1 MQEANANR
9 LFPVF
14 LQLEQLQLLIV
25 GGGFIGMEKL
35 GAILNNSPATN
46 IKLIAIHISD
56 EIKELAKQY
65 PGVILIEKGYEPS
78 DLENMDLAIVA
89 VNDIPLAEKIR
100 KDTREKRI
108 LINVADKPSLC
119 DFYLGSIV
127 QKGALK
133 VAIST
138 NGKSP
143 TIAKR
148 LKEVLNEMLPEEMES
163 LLDNMQAIR
172 NSLKGDFSDKVR
184 QLNQLTELLVSGTAG
199 EQTDILDNEK

>member
-1 MQEANANR
+1 MSVNK

-35 GAILNNSPATN
+35 GAVLQNSPATQ
-46 IKLIAIHISD
+46 IRLIAIRISD
-56 EIKELAKQY
+56 EIKELATQY
-65 PGVILIEKGYEPS
+65 ESLTLIEKAYESS
-78 DLENMDLAIVA
+78 DLENVDLVIVA
-89 VNDIPLAEKIR
+89 VNDIPLAEIIR
-100 KDTREKRI
+100 ADARQKRI
-108 LINVADKPSLC
+108 LLNVADKPSLC

-127 QKGALK
+127 QKGNLK

-148 LKEVLNEMLPEEMES
+148 LKEVLNEMLPDEMES
-163 LLDNMQAIR
+163 LLNNMQAIR
-172 NSLKGDFSDKVR
+172 NRLKGDFTEKVK
-184 QLNQLTELLVSGTAG
+184 QLNQLTKVLVSGSTTTQG
-199 EQTDILDNEK
+199 DPQ